1 MYHTSYS
8 SIVYFLPQQLLHCC
22 NQGSN
27 KRCYTLLLLL
37 AVPTMTMTRTLHVQ

>member
-27 KRCYTLLLLL
+27 KRCYILLLLFSG
-37 AVPTMTMTRTLHVQ
+37 ADVTMTRTLHVQ